1 MEILGA
7 VLVLAL
13 LGAVILSGAALTVLA
28 GAAGVILV
36 VAVACLIVGLAVNIV
51 GFIIKIM
58 LTFLLACLLK
68 WIFRKV
74 IDLADAH
81 TSLLQGTST
90 EQLEKIS
97 MAAGGI
103 VAVWYMFLY

>member
-1 MEILGA
+1 MELFGA
-7 VLVLAL
+7 ILVLAI
-13 LGAVILSGAALTVLA
+13 LGAVILSGAALTILA

-36 VAVACLIVGLAVNIV
+36 IALVFMIIGLAVNIV
-51 GFIIKIM
+51 GFVIKVM
-58 LTFLLACLLK
+58 LTFLLACVLK
-68 WIFRKV
+68 WIFRKG
-74 IDLADAH
+74 IDMVDTH

-103 VAVWYMFLY
+103 VAVWYMFLH

>member
-1 MEILGA
+1 MEMLGA

-13 LGAVILSGAALTVLA
+13 LGAVILSGAALTILA

-36 VAVACLIVGLAVNIV
+36 AAVACLIIGLAVNLV
-51 GFIIKIM
+51 SFIIKVM
-58 LTFLLACLLK
+58 VTFLLACVLK
-68 WIFRKV
+68 WIFRKGMDFV
-74 IDLADAH
+74 DAN

-90 EQLEKIS
+90 EQLDKIS

-103 VAVWYMFLY
+103 VAVWYMFLH